1 MEIKDLYNKVADF
14 EARISSEAMKHSQCR
29 KGCSKC
35 CYTDISVFEVE
46 AANVR
51 NWFKTLT
58 ESQKSELHSKWNTP
72 SNEGA
77 CAFLHEEA
85 CTIYEARPLIC
96 RTQGLA
102 MSFKE
107 DDQFFADICPLNED
121 MLNELADSEF
131 VNLDLLNMILS
142 QLEKLDAGEMNRD
155 RVKLTSVRNSLWT
168 PSQKP

>member
-1 MEIKDLYNKVADF
+1 MELKELYNKVTDF
-14 EARISSEAMKHSQCR
+14 ESRISSEAMKHSQCR

-46 AANVR
+46 AKNIREWV
-51 NWFKTLT
+51 KTHHPPLN
-58 ESQKSELHSKWNTP
+58 HP
-72 SNEGA
+72 VVEGA
-77 CAFLHEEA
+77 CSFLNGDA

-107 DDQFFADICPLNED
+107 NDQIFADICPLNED
-121 MLNELADSEF
+121 MLDVLADSEF
-131 VNLDLLNMILS
+131 LNLDLLNTILS
-142 QLEKLDAGEMNRD
+142 RLEKLDSGEKNRE
-155 RVKLTSVRNSLWT
+155 RVKLTSLRNSLWT